1 MTIVNLVVPV
11 TGVILIGWLA
21 GYFNY
26 LSRDISDGLV
36 HFAYNIA
43 MPALLFDTL
52 AQENLESLLAWRFLL
67 AFGGGSLIC
76 FVVVFL
82 FSAGHATRG
91 IGSRTMYGLSA
102 SMTNTAFVALPILHR
117 MYGPPGVLP
126 AAVATLFVAL
136 VMFPMSTILLEWQR
150 QGVRS
155 QSWQLARKV
164 VLNPL
169 VLSSVLGVAWAI
181 TGAPVP
187 KLVDNLLKIFGDAL
201 AASALFAIG
210 LGLSFD
216 GVRSNFRPSMMLAV
230 IKLAIM
236 PALVWGLALL
246 LGLDHRFTTSAV
258 VCAAVPTAKTAY
270 ILSKENLCEEPL
282 VASTISL
289 TTLLSTVSLVFW
301 LSVLPELI

>member
-52 AQENLESLLAWRFLL
+52 AQENLIAACVAFSPRLRRRVSDLLCRR
-67 AFGGGSLIC
+67 I
-76 FVVVFL
+76 
-82 FSAGHATRG
+82 HIQRRTRQARHRKPDDVRALR
-91 IGSRTMYGLSA
+91 S

-126 AAVATLFVAL
+126 AAIATLFVAL
-136 VMFPMSTILLEWQR
+136 VMFPMSTILLELQR

-155 QSWQLARKV
+155 RSWQLAGKV

-187 KLVDNLLKIFGDAL
+187 KLLDNLLKIFGDAL

-270 ILSKENLCEEPL
+270 TCRRRTTVRSRLSPRRYR
-282 VASTISL
+282 
-289 TTLLSTVSLVFW
+289 
-301 LSVLPELI
+301 

>member
-26 LSRDISDGLV
+26 LSRDISDGLI

-82 FSAGHATRG
+82 FSGSRAKRD

-126 AAVATLFVAL
+126 AAIATLFVAL
-136 VMFPMSTILLEWQR
+136 VMFPMSTILLERHR
-150 QGVRS
+150 QGDRS
-155 QSWQLARKV
+155 QYWQLARKV

-181 TGAPVP
+181 TGTPVP
-187 KLVDNLLKIFGDAL
+187 KLIDDMLKIFGDAL

-210 LGLSFD
+210 LGLSLD
-216 GVRSNFRPSMMLAV
+216 GVRSNFRPSMALAV
-230 IKLAIM
+230 VKLAIM

-246 LGLDHRFTTSAV
+246 LGLDHRFMTSAV

-270 ILSKENLCEEPL
+270 ILSKESQCEEPL
-282 VASTISL
+282 VASTVSL

-301 LSVLPELI
+301 LTVLPELI